1 MRCVWLAVLLS
12 LLALLPSCASDTDAE
27 SATSGAGGNYT
38 GGQTGSLMPNCG
50 IAPVSDEGGS
60 VPSGEQA
67 FVLYTRGCPGVPRL
81 DELMVRDAAG
91 DSIAV
96 EPEALADGVYLI
108 KGSAVLMEG
117 QYDVTLPIGVSME
130 SASLEVSE
138 SAPLPTELGTLS
150 RRDDRQ
156 CDVGTILLRPAAELL
171 PYLSL
176 TQFSYSI
183 DGGPS
188 VVAADYG
195 AQAAEDGFV
204 EIPISNCSGGPC
216 VTEGRHRLTVT
227 AKIAGETAQ
236 PDPATIE
243 FDIRCESDVVADSSM
258 CAVLSGA
265 GGRSSA
271 HGGSIGFSMMGLAA
285 LFAAVLAWRRTR
297 GGA

>member
-1 MRCVWLAVLLS
+1 MRCLRLAVLLP
-12 LLALLPSCASDTDAE
+12 LLALLLGCASDTAE
-27 SATSGAGGNYT
+27 STTAGAGGNYT

-81 DELMVRDAAG
+81 DELMISNAAG
-91 DSIAV
+91 EPVVV

-117 QYDVTLPIGVSME
+117 QYDVTLPTGVSME
-130 SASLEVSE
+130 SASLEVTE

-156 CDVGTILLRPAAELL
+156 CDVGTILLRPAADLL

-176 TQFSYSI
+176 AQFSYSI

-188 VVAADYG
+188 GVAADYG

-204 EIPISNCSGGPC
+204 EIPISNCNGGPC
-216 VTEGRHRLTVT
+216 VTEGHHRITVS

-236 PDPATIE
+236 PDPATLS
-243 FDIRCESDVVADSSM
+243 FDIRCESDLVTDSSM

-265 GGRSSA
+265 GERSGARGGRTW
-271 HGGSIGFSMMGLAA
+271 FSMIGLAA
-285 LFAAVLAWRRTR
+285 LFAAVRSRRRTR
-297 GGA
+297 EGA